1 MLYLMRKTG
10 ESVII
15 NNHIEIKVI
24 EVSGKTVKLGFLFP
38 PEATVLRKEIHDR
51 ITQENKAASEFVLD
65 EQTLNALKNG
75 EE

>member
-1 MLYLMRKTG
+1 MLYLMRKTD

-15 NNHIEIKVI
+15 NNNI
-24 EVSGKTVKLGFLFP
+24 EVKILEVRGKTVKLGFSFP
-38 PEATVLRKEIHDR
+38 PDSTVLRKEIHDR

-65 EQTLNALKNG
+65 EQTLNALKNN